1 MPSPLRSLADDI
13 RQRSNAQLADLVR
26 RRPDLA
32 RPAPADLTALASR
45 ASTRASVQRA
55 VDALDRGRLQV
66 LEGVVHLATPA
77 TAAAVAALSGA
88 REAEVAPALED
99 LWSAALLWRAAD
111 GLVPVRT
118 VSDVV
123 GPVAGLGPTWLELG
137 DRSAPSDPDEIRALL
152 ADAPDAA
159 LAIARRLT
167 WGPAS
172 GAVGDGPLSSAT
184 GAAADGARWLVE
196 HRLAAV
202 TGRSEITLPS
212 EVGLALREGRL
223 HRAAALA
230 APDIE
235 TRSLDAALVDRAAG
249 GQVTELIGLI
259 DELAATW
266 GVQSPR
272 VLRTGGLAVRDLRL
286 LTALLDVDAD
296 RAAFVAEL
304 AYAAGLVDDD
314 GALDPVWAPTAAY
327 DEWESEPGSTQ
338 WARLARAWISS
349 TRAPHLVGRPVEGG
363 TGSANALGPDV
374 VWPPIRSL
382 RRAILD
388 ELESLPEGASPSR
401 EGLVE
406 RLQWRHPRRLPG
418 TVDDLVAVVLR
429 EAEWLGITGRGALSR
444 AGRALLDGSEGAE
457 LAATMQPHLPAP
469 VEHVLL
475 QGDLTAIAPGPLT
488 GRLAQ
493 FMRLVADIE
502 SRGGATVYRFRAETI
517 RRALDAGWSA
527 DQILDGLRDGS
538 QTPVP
543 QPLDYLVRD
552 AARRHGQTR
561 VGAAAAYIRS
571 DDEATLGAMEAA
583 RELAPLQLRRIAPT
597 VLVTNVHPQTV
608 LEMLRDNGFAP
619 VLESAGGGVV
629 VPPPTSHRALTRRRQ
644 ADLLHHQV
652 DEGYAASLVTAL
664 RAADEAEQA
673 RAQHTADVPEE
684 TDPTTILALLREA
697 AADRHGVWLGYSNN
711 LGQVR
716 RMLFYPER
724 VEGGRAHGV
733 VEGTAQTLSVHRIT
747 GAALD

>member
-13 RQRSNAQLADLVR
+13 RQRSDAQLADLVR

-66 LEGVVHLATPA
+66 LESVVWLAAPA
-77 TAAAVAALSGA
+77 TAASVAPLAAAG
-88 REAEVAPALED
+88 EAEVVPALED
-99 LWSAALLWRAAD
+99 LWAAALLWRSPE

-118 VSDVV
+118 AGEVL
-123 GPVAGLGPTWLELG
+123 GPIAGLGPTWFELG
-137 DRSAPSDPDEIRALL
+137 ERSGIADPEQIRAAL
-152 ADAPDAA
+152 AQAPEAA
-159 LAIARRLT
+159 RAIARRLT
-167 WGPAS
+167 WGPPS
-172 GAVGDGPLSSAT
+172 GSVGDGPLS
-184 GAAADGARWLVE
+184 AAEGVAAEGARWLVG
-196 HRLAAV
+196 HGLAVV
-202 TGRSEITLPS
+202 TGASEITLPG
-212 EVGLALREGRL
+212 EVGLALRDGLL
-223 HRAAALA
+223 HRSAELH
-230 APDIE
+230 APRVQ
-235 TRSLDAALVDRAAG
+235 TRALDADLADRVAG
-249 GQVTELIGLI
+249 GQVTELIGLV
-259 DELAATW
+259 DELAASW

-272 VLRTGGLAVRDLRL
+272 VLRTGGLAVRDQRL
-286 LTALLDVDAD
+286 LAALLDVEPD

-327 DEWESEPGSTQ
+327 DDWESEPGSIQ
-338 WARLARAWISS
+338 WARLARAWLAS

-401 EGLVE
+401 EGLIE
-406 RLQWRHPRRLPG
+406 RLRWRHPRRLPV
-418 TVDDLVAVVLR
+418 TVEDLVAVVLR

-571 DDEATLGAMEAA
+571 DDEAALGAMEAA

-597 VLVTNVHPQTV
+597 VLVTNVHPQTA
-608 LEMLRDNGFAP
+608 LELLRDNGFAP
-619 VLESAGGGVV
+619 VLESAAGGVV
-629 VPPPTSHRALTRRRQ
+629 VPPPTAHRALTRRRHS
-644 ADLLHHQV
+644 DLLHHQV

-664 RAADEAEQA
+664 RAADEEEQA
-673 RAQHTADVPEE
+673 RAEHTADTPEE
-684 TDPTTILALLREA
+684 TDPITVLALLREA
-697 AADRHGVWLGYSNN
+697 AAERHGVWVGYSNN

-733 VEGTAQTLSVHRIT
+733 VDGTRQTLSVHRIT